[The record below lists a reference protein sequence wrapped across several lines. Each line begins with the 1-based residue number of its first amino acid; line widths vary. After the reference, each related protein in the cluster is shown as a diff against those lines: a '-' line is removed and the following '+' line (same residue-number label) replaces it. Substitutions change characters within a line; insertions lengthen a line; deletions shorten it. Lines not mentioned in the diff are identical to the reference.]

1 MSPLSLSFVLSIW
14 PYLIYFSP
22 RYRLVAHA
30 FSSKKFCK
38 KINFLSS
45 TPSNGRSD
53 GPVWDPMEAPR
64 NQELRD
70 DLCDG
75 PDGEDTLTVL
85 VNIWRD
91 DANINHSNDVALTV
105 MRFESTVFG

>member
-1 MSPLSLSFVLSIW
+1 
-14 PYLIYFSP
+14 
-22 RYRLVAHA
+22 
-30 FSSKKFCK
+30 
-38 KINFLSS
+38 
-45 TPSNGRSD
+45 
-53 GPVWDPMEAPR
+53 MEAPR